1 MGLEKSQEMN
11 NNKNKSIVMTVA
23 VLLLSIFVLSSALG
37 KPVSAQ
43 TSNSK
48 ADDAISN
55 YKDFKNCLL
64 NAESTKS
71 YATKKEIQA
80 CFKPIYNPLLNSS
93 SGSASTDTSI
103 PAG

>member
-1 MGLEKSQEMN
+1 MNKN
-11 NNKNKSIVMTVA
+11 NNKLIVILVA
-23 VLLLSIFVLSSALG
+23 VLSSIFVLSSALG

-48 ADDAISN
+48 AGNDINN

-71 YATKKEIQA
+71 FATKKEIKA
-80 CFKPIYNPLLNSS
+80 CFNPIYNPLLNSTGSS
-93 SGSASTDTSI
+93 SGSTDTGAPS
-103 PAG
+103 AGQ